1 MLYFPVIKS
10 HSKSNRFIINKR
22 KSNREEIFPGIIR
35 FNVGDVI
42 MIFFGWGV
50 YFINLKVFVF
60 VFEKKSINNINTSL
74 ILRNVLTNI
83 GVEICISYFCNRLF
97 SLKILDYKRKKFIY
111 KRAKLYYLRIKLNR
125 ISRV

>member
-42 MIFFGWGV
+42 MIFFWVRGLL
-50 YFINLKVFVF
+50 YK
-60 VFEKKSINNINTSL
+60 FEGICICVRKKSINNINTSL